1 MPTDQD
7 DSELMI
13 SEEPL
18 DLYWNDNVYEP
29 KNGSCPKSVM
39 AVEAL

>member
-18 DLYWNDNVYEP
+18 DLYWNDNVYELNS
-29 KNGSCPKSVM
+29 KIFFD
-39 AVEAL
+39 VERASG